1 MNVFFFFAMGGLLL
15 LGEVVRW
22 SYTMGVFNDPNYAVI
37 SHDNIDCGCQT
48 VV

>member
-1 MNVFFFFAMGGLLL
+1 MVLYDG
-15 LGEVVRW
+15 
-22 SYTMGVFNDPNYAVI
+22 SIYDPNYAVI